1 MKIIE
6 SVRDAMQG
14 VQKFI
19 PTTQKVEYINLL
31 LKVGFDVI
39 DFSSI
44 VSKRHIP
51 QLADAAEVLDGL
63 DITNSNTK
71 LLTLV
76 GSKKGGEIAA
86 SFDKIDYIA
95 YPFSVSETFQKLN
108 LNADFPKSVKTIE
121 FIQNQCVKTDKE
133 LTLYIAMA
141 FGNPYGDKW
150 NADLVFEWIEKFK
163 KMGVKQITF
172 SDPAAVADAEKIA
185 LLFSRFKNEYADS
198 GIELGVHIHSEP
210 DNWYEKVDAAYQNG
224 CRKFDAVINGF
235 GGCPMSKKELVGN
248 LKTGDLLDYLD
259 EQNCNYKKLN
269 MVAYKYALEKANE
282 IFPVQK
288 CNK

>member
-63 DITNSNTK
+63 DITNTNTK
-71 LLTLV
+71 LLALV
-76 GSKKGGEIAA
+76 GSKKGGEIA
-86 SFDKIDYIA
+86 SGFDKINYIA
-95 YPFSVSETFQKLN
+95 YPFSVSETFQKFN
-108 LNADFPKSVKTIE
+108 LNSDFTKSLETIE
-121 FIQNQCVKTDKE
+121 FIQNQCEKTDKE
-133 LTLYIAMA
+133 ITLYIAMA
-141 FGNPYGDKW
+141 FGNPYGDVW
-150 NADLVFEWIEKFK
+150 NADLVFEWIEKFRE
-163 KMGVKQITF
+163 MGIKQMTF
-172 SDPAAVADAEKIA
+172 SDPAAVADAQKIA
-185 LLFSRFKNEYADS
+185 SLFSSFNNEFVNS

-235 GGCPMSKKELVGN
+235 GGCPMSQKALVGN
-248 LKTGDLLDYLD
+248 LKTGDLLNYLA
-259 EQNCNYKKLN
+259 EQNCSYKKLD
-269 MVAYKYALEKANE
+269 MESYQLALEKANE
-282 IFPVQK
+282 IF
-288 CNK
+288 